1 MTESPHKICVYSFLG
16 CGGLMIANG
25 GVDFPEGTDY
35 NATAYMKCSDGYTLI
50 GSNATTCLAS
60 GTWNKS
66 SVCEI
71 KGK

>member
-1 MTESPHKICVYSFLG
+1 MLS
-16 CGGLMIANG
+16 NG
-25 GVDFPEGTDY
+25 EVQFPEGTDY
-35 NATAYMKCSDGYTLI
+35 NATGYMKCSDGYTLI